1 MEGNYVGVSRAQD
14 QVQIQLWLFRHYTYY
29 VAKVLTPLLMIAM
42 LTLASFWFRVDELEA
57 RLAHCITLL
66 LSTLALL
73 FTIASDIPKLPYST
87 SFDKLIL
94 ITLFFNGQGCLVAVV
109 LVQIIEAHTLK
120 LTEGN
125 THYDRIY
132 SEDRLELAEQVNGW
146 WFWFAAV
153 SYGLGLL
160 YIFIPKIYNRATKLA
175 ALKVA
180 RGELQRNGAVKVVAQ
195 TSKIRRD
202 PSCQLDAHVRRASLQ
217 MVKGI
222 TLKGTR
228 SHMLNF
234 DSIVEMKNR
243 SFSKKSNGTPPKMA
257 GMSTLQVTPSS
268 GPKTRKLSVVDSSG
282 NVFPLVEGAING

>member
-42 LTLASFWFRVDELEA
+42 LTLASFYFRVDQLEA

-160 YIFIPKIYNRATKLA
+160 CIFIPKMYNRATKA
-175 ALKVA
+175 AELKVA

-195 TSKIRRD
+195 TANIRRD
-202 PSCQLDAHVRRASLQ
+202 PSCQLDANVRRASLQ
-217 MVKGI
+217 TVKDL

-228 SHMLNF
+228 MLNF
-234 DSIVEMKNR
+234 DSIAEMEKNR
-243 SFSKKSNGTPPKMA
+243 AARKKLNGSPPGVA
-257 GMSTLQVTPSS
+257 GMPTLQVSPSP
-268 GPKTRKLSVVDSSG
+268 GPKTRRLSVVDSSG